1 MKSIDEV
8 TRLVWKETSV
18 VHCPISFLEVL
29 YEHCSA
35 TKFRREIFVVSNMET
50 IVSV

>member
-1 MKSIDEV
+1 MKSLGWSGKKQAWLIV
-8 TRLVWKETSV
+8 RLA
-18 VHCPISFLEVL
+18 FLKYCV
-29 YEHCSA
+29 EHYSA